1 MDLYLK
7 RSRTPRIALPAM
19 MEEADENTEILI
31 RFETTPEERERV
43 RALKRK
49 EGASSKVHI
58 SPFHWNS

>member
-43 RALKRK
+43 KQFRIL
-49 EGASSKVHI
+49 GFLSSLRLFMVNK
-58 SPFHWNS
+58 S